1 MKPAPF
7 DYVRVDTLEE
17 AADILAQSGDAARV
31 LAGGQSLMAMMN
43 MRLAQPAVVIDIMHA
58 KAPLMPEVAK
68 DRLRISALV
77 RQEALCSRITLAQEV
92 PLLAQAA
99 PWIGHIQ
106 TRMRG
111 TVCGSVAHADPS
123 AELPLVLVALDGQ
136 VHLRNRRKRRAVPAR
151 EFFLGMMLT
160 EKADDEL
167 IEAVDIPLTTP
178 GTGTAFREVGRRKG
192 DFAIVSC
199 AAVVRDRTT
208 RLAIGGVNDTPVVIE
223 WDTLEPA
230 DVAEALNG
238 FAWSLDARDDL
249 NATARYRRE
258 LVRRLG
264 EITIREARSC
274 AD

>member
-7 DYVRVDTLEE
+7 DYIRVDTLDE
-17 AADILAQSGDAARV
+17 AADVLAQSADDARV

-43 MRLAQPAVVIDIMHA
+43 MRLAQPAIIIDILHA
-58 KAPLMPEVAK
+58 AGSRRPEIAK
-68 DRLRISALV
+68 GRLRISALV
-77 RQEALCSRITLAQEV
+77 RQEALSTHVGLEQEV

-123 AELPLVLVALDGQ
+123 AELPLVLVALGGQ
-136 VHLRNRRKRRAVPAR
+136 VHLKSRRKRRTVPAQ
-151 EFFLGMMLT
+151 EFFLGMMMT

-167 IEAVDIPLTTP
+167 IESVDVPLTP
-178 GTGTAFREVGRRKG
+178 AGTGTAFREVGRRKG

-199 AAVVRDRTT
+199 GAVVQGTTT
-208 RLAIGGVNDTPVVIE
+208 RLAVGGVNDTPAVADWE
-223 WDTLEPA
+223 NLAPA
-230 DVAEALNG
+230 DVAEALNAL
-238 FAWSLDARDDL
+238 AWSLDARDDMH
-249 NATARYRRE
+249 ASARYRRD

-264 EITIREARSC
+264 ETTIREARSC

>member
-1 MKPAPF
+1 MKPARF
-7 DYVRVDTLEE
+7 DYVRVDTLDE
-17 AADILAQSGDAARV
+17 AADILAQSGDDARV

-43 MRLAQPAVVIDIMHA
+43 LRLAQPAVVVDILHA
-58 KAPLMPEVAK
+58 TGPRSPEVAR

-77 RQEALCSRITLAQEV
+77 RQEALSTRASLAHEV

-123 AELPLVLVALDGQ
+123 AELPLVLVALDGR
-136 VHLRNRRKRRAVPAR
+136 VHLKSRRKRRTVPAR
-151 EFFLGMMLT
+151 EFFLGMMVT
-160 EKADDEL
+160 EKSDDEL
-167 IEAVDIPLTTP
+167 IEAVDVPLTPP

-199 AAVVRDRTT
+199 ATVVRGSLT
-208 RLAIGGVNDTPVVIE
+208 RLAVGGVNDTPVVADWE
-223 WDTLEPA
+223 NLAPA
-230 DVAEALNG
+230 DVAEALNA
-238 FAWSLDARDDL
+238 FAWSLDTRDDMH
-249 NATARYRRE
+249 ASARYRRD

-264 EITIREARSC
+264 ETTIREARSC